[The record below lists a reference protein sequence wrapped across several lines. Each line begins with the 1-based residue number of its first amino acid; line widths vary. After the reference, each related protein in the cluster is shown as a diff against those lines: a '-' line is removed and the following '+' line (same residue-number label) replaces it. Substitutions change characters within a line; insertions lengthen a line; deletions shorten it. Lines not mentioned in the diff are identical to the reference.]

1 MKEIIEAIIEA
12 IIAASMS
19 SDIIDKAKKEFHRRF
34 INGELNKELLK
45 DIESIDVKSLN
56 QLLEDIESINVK
68 SLNQL
73 LEDILDGEY
82 SIEDKVKAVEQWDSI
97 ILPYIKYISD
107 MRDSAKESYDKLL
120 AKYEASKAPIYSVFY
135 CSENHL
141 VFLDKNDKLRK
152 SFNGSAKTLYS
163 GNSKDEA
170 RRICESF
177 LKDCPDFYCVDYTK
191 IYNK

>member
-1 MKEIIEAIIEA
+1 MKEIIEV
-12 IIAASMS
+12 IIAASMG
-19 SDIIDKAKKEFHRRF
+19 SDTINKAKKEFHIRF

-45 DIESIDVKSLN
+45 
-56 QLLEDIESINVK
+56 DIESINVK

-82 SIEDKVKAVEQWDSI
+82 SIEDKIKAVEQWDSI
-97 ILPYIKYISD
+97 MLSYIKYISD

-120 AKYEASKAPIYSVFY
+120 AKYGASKAPIYSVFY

>member
-1 MKEIIEAIIEA
+1 MKEIIEA
-12 IIAASMS
+12 IIAASMG
-19 SDIIDKAKKEFHRRF
+19 SDIIDKANKELHKRF

-56 QLLEDIESINVK
+56 QLLEDI
-68 SLNQL
+68 
-73 LEDILDGEY
+73 LDGEY
-82 SIEDKVKAVEQWDSI
+82 SIEDKVKAIEQWDSI

-135 CSENHL
+135 CSENYL

-152 SFNGSAKTLYS
+152 SFNGNAKTLYS

>member
-1 MKEIIEAIIEA
+1 MKEIIEA
-12 IIAASMS
+12 IIAASMG
-19 SDIIDKAKKEFHRRF
+19 SDIIDKAKKEFHKRF

-45 DIESIDVKSLN
+45 
-56 QLLEDIESINVK
+56 DIESINVK

-97 ILPYIKYISD
+97 ILSYIKYISD

-152 SFNGSAKTLYS
+152 SFNGNAKTLYS

>member
-1 MKEIIEAIIEA
+1 MKEIIKA
-12 IIAASMS
+12 IIAAAMC
-19 SDIIDKAKKEFHRRF
+19 SDSETIDKIKENYRRSF
-34 INGELNKELLK
+34 ISGEYNNKIK
-45 DIESIDVKSLN
+45 
-56 QLLEDIESINVK
+56 EDIESINVK
-68 SLNQL
+68 GLNYL
-73 LEDILDGEY
+73 LNDILEADY
-82 SIEDKVKAVEQWDSI
+82 PIEDKIKAIEQWDDI
-97 ILPYIKYISD
+97 MTDYVKYISD

-152 SFNGSAKTLYS
+152 SFNGNAKTLYS

-177 LKDCPDFYCVDYTK
+177 LKDCPDFYCIGYTK

>member
-1 MKEIIEAIIEA
+1 MKEIIEA
-12 IIAASMS
+12 IIAASMG
-19 SDIIDKAKKEFHRRF
+19 SDIIDKAKKEFHKRF
-34 INGELNKELLK
+34 INGELNKELIK
-45 DIESIDVKSLN
+45 
-56 QLLEDIESINVK
+56 DIESINVK

-73 LEDILDGEY
+73 LEYILDGEY

-152 SFNGSAKTLYS
+152 SFNSNAKTLYS

>member
-1 MKEIIEAIIEA
+1 MKEIIEA
-12 IIAASMS
+12 IIAASMG
-19 SDIIDKAKKEFHRRF
+19 SDIIDKAKKEFHKRF
-34 INGELNKELLK
+34 INGELNKKLIK
-45 DIESIDVKSLN
+45 
-56 QLLEDIESINVK
+56 DIESINVK

-82 SIEDKVKAVEQWDSI
+82 SIEDKFKAVEQWDSI

-152 SFNGSAKTLYS
+152 SFNGNAKTLYF

>member
-1 MKEIIEAIIEA
+1 MKEIIEAIIAAAMCSDSEA
-12 IIAASMS
+12 I
-19 SDIIDKAKKEFHRRF
+19 DKIKEDYRRSF
-34 INGELNKELLK
+34 ISGEYNNKIK
-45 DIESIDVKSLN
+45 
-56 QLLEDIESINVK
+56 EDIESINVK
-68 SLNQL
+68 GLNNL
-73 LEDILDGEY
+73 LNDILEADY
-82 SIEDKVKAVEQWDSI
+82 PIEDKIKAIEQWDSI

>member
-1 MKEIIEAIIEA
+1 MKEIIEV
-12 IIAASMS
+12 IIAASMG
-19 SDIIDKAKKEFHRRF
+19 SDITDKAKKEFHKRF

-45 DIESIDVKSLN
+45 
-56 QLLEDIESINVK
+56 DIESINVK

-141 VFLDKNDKLRK
+141 VFLDKDDKLRK
-152 SFNGSAKTLYS
+152 SFNSNAKTLYS

>member
-1 MKEIIEAIIEA
+1 MKEIIEA
-12 IIAASMS
+12 IIAASMGS
-19 SDIIDKAKKEFHRRF
+19 NIIDKAKKEFHKRF

-45 DIESIDVKSLN
+45 
-56 QLLEDIESINVK
+56 DIESINVK

-135 CSENHL
+135 CSENYL
-141 VFLDKNDKLRK
+141 VFLDKNDKLRN
-152 SFNGSAKTLYS
+152 SFNGNAKTLYS
-163 GNSKDEA
+163 GNSEDEA

-177 LKDCPDFYCVDYTK
+177 LKDCSDFYCVDYTK

>member
-1 MKEIIEAIIEA
+1 MKEIIEAII
-12 IIAASMS
+12 AANIG
-19 SDIIDKAKKEFHRRF
+19 SDIIDKAKKEFHKRF
-34 INGELNKELLK
+34 INGELNKKLLK
-45 DIESIDVKSLN
+45 
-56 QLLEDIESINVK
+56 DIESINVK

-135 CSENHL
+135 CSENCL
-141 VFLDKNDKLRK
+141 VLLDKNDKLRN
-152 SFNGSAKTLYS
+152 SFNGNAKTLYS

-177 LKDCPDFYCVDYTK
+177 LKDCSDFYCVDYTK

>member
-1 MKEIIEAIIEA
+1 MKEIIEA
-12 IIAASMS
+12 IIAASMG
-19 SDIIDKAKKEFHRRF
+19 SDIINKAKKEFHIRF

-45 DIESIDVKSLN
+45 DIESI
-56 QLLEDIESINVK
+56 NVK

-73 LEDILDGEY
+73 LEDIIDGKY
-82 SIEDKVKAVEQWDSI
+82 SI
-97 ILPYIKYISD
+97 
-107 MRDSAKESYDKLL
+107 
-120 AKYEASKAPIYSVFY
+120 EASKAPIYSVFY

-152 SFNGSAKTLYS
+152 SFNGNAKTLYS

>member
-1 MKEIIEAIIEA
+1 MKEIIEAII
-12 IIAASMS
+12 AASTGC
-19 SDIIDKAKKEFHRRF
+19 DIIDKAKKEFHKRF

-45 DIESIDVKSLN
+45 
-56 QLLEDIESINVK
+56 DIESINVK

-107 MRDSAKESYDKLL
+107 MRDSVKESYDKLL
-120 AKYEASKAPIYSVFY
+120 AKYEASKAPIHSVFY

-152 SFNGSAKTLYS
+152 SFNGNAKTLYS

-177 LKDCPDFYCVDYTK
+177 LNDCPDFYCVDYTK

>member
-1 MKEIIEAIIEA
+1 MK
-12 IIAASMS
+12 
-19 SDIIDKAKKEFHRRF
+19 
-34 INGELNKELLK
+34 L
-45 DIESIDVKSLN
+45 LN
-56 QLLEDIESINVK
+56 QV
-68 SLNQL
+68 

-82 SIEDKVKAVEQWDSI
+82 PIEDKIKAVEKWNNVMVY
-97 ILPYIKYISD
+97 YIKYIID
-107 MRDSAKESYDKLL
+107 MRDGAKESYDKLF
-120 AKYEASKAPIYSVFY
+120 AKYEASKTPIYSVFY

-163 GNSKDEA
+163 GNSEDEA

>member
-1 MKEIIEAIIEA
+1 MKEIIEA

-19 SDIIDKAKKEFHRRF
+19 SDIIDKAEKEFNKRF
-34 INGELNKELLK
+34 INGELNKE
-45 DIESIDVKSLN
+45 
-56 QLLEDIESINVK
+56 LLEDIESINVK

-97 ILPYIKYISD
+97 ILPYIKYITD

-152 SFNGSAKTLYS
+152 SFNGNAKSLYS

-170 RRICESF
+170 CRICESF
-177 LKDCPDFYCVDYTK
+177 LEDCPDFYCVDYTK

>member
-1 MKEIIEAIIEA
+1 MKEIVEA

-19 SDIIDKAKKEFHRRF
+19 SDIIDKAKKEFHKRF

-45 DIESIDVKSLN
+45 
-56 QLLEDIESINVK
+56 DIESINVK

-135 CSENHL
+135 CSENYL
-141 VFLDKNDKLRK
+141 VFLDKNDKLRN
-152 SFNGSAKTLYS
+152 SFNGNTKTLYS

-177 LKDCPDFYCVDYTK
+177 LKDCSDFYCVDYTK
-191 IYNK
+191 IYNE

>member
-1 MKEIIEAIIEA
+1 MKEIIEA
-12 IIAASMS
+12 IIAASMG
-19 SDIIDKAKKEFHRRF
+19 SDIIDKAKKEFHKRF
-34 INGELNKELLK
+34 INGELNKKLIK
-45 DIESIDVKSLN
+45 
-56 QLLEDIESINVK
+56 DIESINVK

-97 ILPYIKYISD
+97 ILPYIEYISD

-135 CSENHL
+135 CSENNL
-141 VFLDKNDKLRK
+141 LFLDKNDKLRK
-152 SFNGSAKTLYS
+152 SFNGNVKTLYS

>member
-1 MKEIIEAIIEA
+1 MKEIIEAII
-12 IIAASMS
+12 AASTG
-19 SDIIDKAKKEFHRRF
+19 SDIIDKAKKEFHKCF
-34 INGELNKELLK
+34 INGELNKEFLK
-45 DIESIDVKSLN
+45 
-56 QLLEDIESINVK
+56 DIESINVK

-82 SIEDKVKAVEQWDSI
+82 SIEDKVKAVEQWDNI

-107 MRDSAKESYDKLL
+107 IRDSAKESYDKLL

-135 CSENHL
+135 CSENHF

-152 SFNGSAKTLYS
+152 SFNGNAKTLCS

-177 LKDCPDFYCVDYTK
+177 LKDYPDFYCVDYIK

>member
-1 MKEIIEAIIEA
+1 MKEIIEA
-12 IIAASMS
+12 IIAASMG
-19 SDIIDKAKKEFHRRF
+19 SDIIDKAKKEFHKRF
-34 INGELNKELLK
+34 INGELNKELIK
-45 DIESIDVKSLN
+45 
-56 QLLEDIESINVK
+56 DIESINVK

-82 SIEDKVKAVEQWDSI
+82 SIEDKVKAVEQWDNI

-152 SFNGSAKTLYS
+152 SFNGNAKTLYS

-177 LKDCPDFYCVDYTK
+177 LKDCPDFYCIDYTK

>member
-1 MKEIIEAIIEA
+1 MKEIIEAIIV
-12 IIAASMS
+12 ASMG
-19 SDIIDKAKKEFHRRF
+19 SDIIDKAKKEFHKRF
-34 INGELNKELLK
+34 INGELNKE
-45 DIESIDVKSLN
+45 
-56 QLLEDIESINVK
+56 LLEDIESINVK

-73 LEDILDGEY
+73 LEDILDDEY
-82 SIEDKVKAVEQWDSI
+82 SIEDKFKAVEQWDSI
-97 ILPYIKYISD
+97 ILPYIEYISD
-107 MRDSAKESYDKLL
+107 MRDSAKESYDKVL

-152 SFNGSAKTLYS
+152 SFNGNAKTLYS

>member
-1 MKEIIEAIIEA
+1 MKEIIEA
-12 IIAASMS
+12 IIAASMGY
-19 SDIIDKAKKEFHRRF
+19 DIIDKAKKEFHKRF
-34 INGELNKELLK
+34 INGELNKELIK
-45 DIESIDVKSLN
+45 
-56 QLLEDIESINVK
+56 DIESINVK

-152 SFNGSAKTLYS
+152 SFNSNAKTLYS

>member
-1 MKEIIEAIIEA
+1 MKEIIEA
-12 IIAASMS
+12 IIAASMG
-19 SDIIDKAKKEFHRRF
+19 SDIIDKAKKEFHKRF
-34 INGELNKELLK
+34 INGELNKELIK
-45 DIESIDVKSLN
+45 
-56 QLLEDIESINVK
+56 DIESINVK

-82 SIEDKVKAVEQWDSI
+82 SIEDKIKAVEQWDNVMVS
-97 ILPYIKYISD
+97 YINYISD

>member
-1 MKEIIEAIIEA
+1 MKEIIEAII
-12 IIAASMS
+12 AAGMG
-19 SDIIDKAKKEFHRRF
+19 SDIIDKAKKEFHKRF
-34 INGELNKELLK
+34 INGELNKELIK
-45 DIESIDVKSLN
+45 
-56 QLLEDIESINVK
+56 DIESINVK

-152 SFNGSAKTLYS
+152 SFNGNAKTLYF

-170 RRICESF
+170 HRICESF

>member
-1 MKEIIEAIIEA
+1 MKEIIEA
-12 IIAASMS
+12 IIAASMG
-19 SDIIDKAKKEFHRRF
+19 SDIIDKAKKEFHKRF
-34 INGELNKELLK
+34 INGELNKEL
-45 DIESIDVKSLN
+45 I
-56 QLLEDIESINVK
+56 EDIESINVK
-68 SLNQL
+68 LLNQL

-152 SFNGSAKTLYS
+152 SFNSNAETLYS

>member
-1 MKEIIEAIIEA
+1 MKKIIEA
-12 IIAASMS
+12 IIATSMG
-19 SDIIDKAKKEFHRRF
+19 SDIINKVKKEFHKRF
-34 INGELNKELLK
+34 INGELSKELIK
-45 DIESIDVKSLN
+45 
-56 QLLEDIESINVK
+56 DIESINVK

-82 SIEDKVKAVEQWDSI
+82 SIEDKFKAVEQWDSI

-163 GNSKDEA
+163 SNSKDEA

-177 LKDCPDFYCVDYTK
+177 LKDRPDFYCVDYTK
-191 IYNK
+191 IYDK

>member
-1 MKEIIEAIIEA
+1 MKEIIEAII
-12 IIAASMS
+12 AAGMG
-19 SDIIDKAKKEFHRRF
+19 SDIIDKAKKEFHKRF

-45 DIESIDVKSLN
+45 
-56 QLLEDIESINVK
+56 DIESINVK

-73 LEDILDGEY
+73 LEDILDGKY
-82 SIEDKVKAVEQWDSI
+82 SIEDKIKAVEQWDSI
-97 ILPYIKYISD
+97 IFPYIKYISD

-152 SFNGSAKTLYS
+152 SFNGNAKTLYS

>member
-1 MKEIIEAIIEA
+1 MKEIIEA
-12 IIAASMS
+12 IIAASMG
-19 SDIIDKAKKEFHRRF
+19 SDIIDKAKKEFHKRF
-34 INGELNKELLK
+34 INGELNKKLLK
-45 DIESIDVKSLN
+45 
-56 QLLEDIESINVK
+56 DIESINVK

-135 CSENHL
+135 CSEHHL

-152 SFNGSAKTLYS
+152 SFNGNAKTLYS
-163 GNSKDEA
+163 GNNKDEA

>member
-1 MKEIIEAIIEA
+1 MKEIIEA
-12 IIAASMS
+12 IIAASMG
-19 SDIIDKAKKEFHRRF
+19 SDIIDKAKKEFHKRF

-45 DIESIDVKSLN
+45 
-56 QLLEDIESINVK
+56 DIESINVK

-82 SIEDKVKAVEQWDSI
+82 SIEDKVKAVEQWDNI

-152 SFNGSAKTLYS
+152 SFNGNAKTLYS

>member
-1 MKEIIEAIIEA
+1 MKEIIKV
-12 IIAASMS
+12 IIAAAMC
-19 SDIIDKAKKEFHRRF
+19 SDSETIDKIKENYRRSF
-34 INGELNKELLK
+34 ISGEYNNKIK
-45 DIESIDVKSLN
+45 
-56 QLLEDIESINVK
+56 EDIESINVK
-68 SLNQL
+68 GLNYL
-73 LEDILDGEY
+73 LNDILEADY
-82 SIEDKVKAVEQWDSI
+82 PIEDKIKAIEQWDDI
-97 ILPYIKYISD
+97 MTDYVKYISD

-120 AKYEASKAPIYSVFY
+120 AKYEASKATIYSVFY